1 MKTTTIIT
9 ILAAILI
16 GMTIACDSP
25 PTENP
30 FQPKDDWANLARFKT
45 ANAQLQ
51 SPTPDEQRVV
61 FMGNSITECWLP
73 DSLAFFTNKAYINRG
88 ISGQTTPQMLIRFRP
103 DVVELEPSL
112 VVILAGI
119 NDIAGNTGPTTINA
133 IANNLKSMVEI
144 AKANDIKVLLCSVL
158 PANAFPWNPKVKPA
172 QKVIELNTILKDFAI
187 KNDVAYLDYFEKMV
201 DDNDGLKAELT
212 YDGVHPNEAGYMMM
226 KELAEEAIEKVLG
239 E

>member
-1 MKTTTIIT
+1 MKNTTIIT
-9 ILAAILI
+9 ILTTILVCVI
-16 GMTIACDSP
+16 MACDSP

-30 FQPKDDWANLARFKT
+30 FQPKDDWANLKRFKA
-45 ANAQLQ
+45 ANAQLKP
-51 SPTPDEQRVV
+51 PTPDEQRVV

-103 DVVELEPSL
+103 DVVELKPSL

-119 NDIAGNTGPTTINA
+119 NDIAGNTGPMTINA

-172 QKVIELNTILKDFAI
+172 QKVIELNRIMKDFAT
-187 KNDVAYLDYFEKMV
+187 KNNVAYLDYFAKMV
-201 DDNDGLKAELT
+201 DAENGLQKDLT
-212 YDGVHPNEAGYMMM
+212 YDGVHPNEAGYMVM
-226 KELAEEAIEKVLG
+226 KDLAEEAIAKVL
-239 E
+239 EN